1 MSKIVADNIVNAE
14 GVLSDAYALMEK
26 AARIED
32 ALNMKAVPQGVP
44 LRKVITDKAKVFK
57 DEYVKAFANTFEH
70 LSVFIENGTGNQ
82 SAVRRLHEAVYNF
95 KYVNEQLCKLNFVLK
110 DTKLMNKLHTYMGT
124 AVGDMAAF
132 ILMQY
137 RLYQDNQGISKAV
150 DAYAYRIGVSVDVF
164 TGWLFQ
170 RLEQHGG
177 WMVYEEPSPLYV
189 TAMQECGPLMEDC
202 QRNGWQLTA
211 DLLDDILSERKS
223 VEEVRRHLL
232 ETMSEVVPLDRD
244 ISLVALAG
252 NMNLFG
258 DKK

>member
-1 MSKIVADNIVNAE
+1 MSKVVADTIANAE

-26 AARIED
+26 AARIEN
-32 ALNMKAVPQGVP
+32 ALDMKAVPQGVP

-70 LSVFIENGTGNQ
+70 LSIFIENGSGDQ
-82 SAVRRLHEAVYNF
+82 GAVRRLQEAIYNF
-95 KYVNEQLCKLNFVLK
+95 KYVNEKLCELNFVLK
-110 DTKLMNKLHTYMGT
+110 DTKLMNKLHVYMST

-137 RLYQDNQGISKAV
+137 RLYLGSDEVSKAV
-150 DAYAYRIGVSVDVF
+150 DAYAYRAGVSVDVF
-164 TGWLFQ
+164 AGGLYD
-170 RLEQHGG
+170 RLESHGG

-189 TAMQECGPLMEDC
+189 TALQECGPLVEDC

-211 DLLDDILSERKS
+211 GVLDDILSERKS
-223 VEEVRRHLL
+223 VDEVRRQLL

-244 ISLVALAG
+244 ITLAKLAG